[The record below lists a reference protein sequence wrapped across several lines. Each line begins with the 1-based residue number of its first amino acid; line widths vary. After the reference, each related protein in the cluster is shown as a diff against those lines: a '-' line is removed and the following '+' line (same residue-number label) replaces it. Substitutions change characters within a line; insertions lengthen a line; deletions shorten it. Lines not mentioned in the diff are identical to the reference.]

1 MTLIRNVAAS
11 VLIALCGLGFQSA
24 QAGPLFGGHGG
35 GGLRLDTP
43 YLPPGRE
50 ARDEEPNISPN
61 EAAQRAQQINGG
73 GRVLSVE
80 KAGNGY
86 RVKLL
91 REGEV
96 RVIVVH

>member
-11 VLIALCGLGFQSA
+11 VLIALCELGFQSA
-24 QAGPLFGGHGG
+24 QAGPLFGGH
-35 GGLRLDTP
+35 
-43 YLPPGRE
+43 
-50 ARDEEPNISPN
+50 
-61 EAAQRAQQINGG
+61 
-73 GRVLSVE
+73 VLSVE

-91 REGEV
+91 RDGEV

>member
-1 MTLIRNVAAS
+1 MRAVAVILALALS
-11 VLIALCGLGFQSA
+11 GLVLQPA
-24 QAGPLFGGHGG
+24 QADGPYGRRSGGA
-35 GGLRLDTP
+35 RLDAP

-50 ARDEEPNISPN
+50 ARDNEQRGMSPG

-80 KAGNGY
+80 RAGDGY

-91 REGEV
+91 RDGEV
-96 RVIVVH
+96 RVVYVQ